1 LSSAVDYINLMQ
13 GNSVDNL
20 FAFLEFT
27 LRALHKS
34 ERKIEQFIDKNNSAI
49 F

>member
-27 LRALHKS
+27 LRALHKP
-34 ERKIEQFIDKNNSAI
+34 ERKKFIDKNNSAI